1 MAAVLVGG
9 KKLSELRVVD
19 LRQELE
25 KRGLEKSGVKAVL
38 TERLHKVCGNQQ
50 AHVSFEGSEDKMAAQ
65 QVEYIC
71 WLFIVV
77 LLLVQALLEEG
88 TSSTEDKLTASTDS
102 EAQLQE
108 EEDGQEG
115 SEERTSPTTKRTPR
129 AKKSPPS
136 ELL

>member
-1 MAAVLVGG
+1 M
-9 KKLSELRVVD
+9 
-19 LRQELE
+19 
-25 KRGLEKSGVKAVL
+25 
-38 TERLHKVCGNQQ
+38 
-50 AHVSFEGSEDKMAAQ
+50 
-65 QVEYIC
+65 
-71 WLFIVV
+71 
-77 LLLVQALLEEG
+77 QALLEEG

-136 ELL
+136 ELLQTFLVATVISLNQVFRCNICCAHFFAYLSFQEKLEKGGTKNR